1 MNRIE
6 RELAESLVAGVDG
19 VTEVRSEIR
28 VDADARLSQQGQQ
41 CDHEGGR
48 SFGSWVDDSTT
59 TAAVRSRFLDNPS
72 MDGHRIEVE
81 ARGDLVTLRGRVDSE
96 TKKRLA
102 GEIARN
108 TGGVREVRN
117 DLVVQTQ

>member
-28 VDADARLSQQGQQ
+28 VDADARLSQQG
-41 CDHEGGR
+41 DREGGR

-81 ARGDLVTLRGRVDSE
+81 ARGDIVTLRGRVDSE